1 MLIIN
6 HNSDC
11 TAFCTILEALDVG
24 TARCVVM
31 RWAYQ
36 LGTSHDHTSCHQKI
50 TDDTQNYLYIIGA
63 KFHILSHEDLAKREM
78 CQSEI
83 YD

>member
-1 MLIIN
+1 MILNMKLGTSNIKVICVLSVSVVSHHPFVWLFQSILLIIN
-6 HNSDC
+6 MDL

-36 LGTSHDHTSCHQKI
+36 LGTSHDHTPCHQKI
-50 TDDTQNYLYIIGA
+50 P
-63 KFHILSHEDLAKREM
+63 K
-78 CQSEI
+78 
-83 YD
+83 